1 MRACAA
7 VVLVT
12 VAVACTGGDPTVDAS
27 GTPAIVVADAPSM
40 PSSVDAMPVVDPPQL
55 DAILADARG
64 TPLVL
69 NFWASWCDPCERE
82 LPLLAASAHAHRDD
96 IQFLGVAIL
105 DERSSAQGF
114 LARYRVPYPNVFDP
128 TGSTR
133 DAVGSLGQ
141 PVTVF
146 YGRDGGVVAKVD
158 GELSPDLLEQHL
170 AAMTR

>member
-1 MRACAA
+1 VRACATIA
-7 VVLVT
+7 LAT
-12 VAVACTGGDPTVDAS
+12 AAVACTGDGPVADAS

-40 PSSVDAMPVVDPPQL
+40 PRSVDAMPVVGPTQL
-55 DAILADARG
+55 DGILADARG

-82 LPLLAASAHAHRDD
+82 VPLLAASAREHRDD
-96 IQFLGVAIL
+96 VQFLGVAIL
-105 DERSSAQGF
+105 DERSSAVGF
-114 LARYRVPYPNVFDP
+114 LARHGVPYPNVFDP

-146 YGRDGGVVAKVD
+146 YGADGGIVAKVD
-158 GELSPDLLEQHL
+158 GELSPDQLEQHL